1 MKHWLTIVLI
11 VALAFLNAR
20 AYLHAG
26 VPYTHDGENHLARFA
41 NYKIALR
48 EGQFPPR
55 FAPNLMNHYGYP
67 VFNYNYPL
75 ANILSV
81 PLSFIKVPYNLT
93 FKLIMTA
100 AFVFGLLGIW
110 QVGRRWN
117 IPYSGVWLA
126 ITLYGLMPYIAA
138 AIIFRGNIGEVL
150 VYGLLPWLIWSIERL
165 RQPATKVT
173 LLVCLGLC
181 TAFLLAHNVSVLFI
195 SPVLALYAMVRY
207 QRDWKAWKQLLVVG
221 ITAVLLSLW
230 FWLPAL
236 AEKTVVVLDQA
247 GLSVGYADHFVTLS
261 QFVFSP
267 QTFGFSYIGSVDSLS
282 FNVGLAALFVW
293 IVSWLLVVKLKVR
306 SVKTPST
313 FWPVALFWLLTATI
327 SLTLQLQQSEWLW
340 SVLPF
345 VRFIQLPWRL
355 GLLWT
360 VAVPMIALWA
370 YRYWPRWVKVVTW
383 LFLAFSALALLRIHP
398 IDYRYLTNVDLEA
411 FSQSTT
417 TMNENLPTTFTYLNI
432 ADWQPTATLL
442 SGSGSVAV
450 NYWKGSDRQY
460 QLNLT
465 EPAVIAEP
473 TMLFPGWQTTITS
486 ESGES
491 RNVKYLVDEQTQG
504 RLAYALEPGVY
515 QVRSQ
520 FTQWT
525 WARVVGNTVSGI
537 TLLAVLAWAL
547 FARYDQKSSR

>member
-11 VALAFLNAR
+11 VALTFLNAR

-75 ANILSV
+75 ANILST

-93 FKLIMTA
+93 FKLMMTT
-100 AFVFGLLGIW
+100 AFVIGLLGVW
-110 QVGRRWN
+110 RVGRRWK
-117 IPYSGVWLA
+117 IPYGGVWLA
-126 ITLYGLMPYIAA
+126 IALYGLMPYVTS

-150 VYGLLPWLIWSIERL
+150 VYGLLPWLIWSVERL

-195 SPVLALYAMVRY
+195 SPVLALYAIVRY
-207 QRDWKAWKQLLVVG
+207 QRDWKAWKQLLAVG

-236 AEKTVVVLDQA
+236 AEKSLVVLDQA
-247 GLSVGYADHFVTLS
+247 GLSVGYADHFVTLN
-261 QFVFSP
+261 QLVFSP

-282 FNVGLAALFVW
+282 FNVGLAAFFVW
-293 IVSWLLVVKLKVR
+293 VVSWLLVIKLKVR
-306 SVKTPST
+306 SVKTPSS
-313 FWPVALFWLLTATI
+313 FWPVALFWLLTA
-327 SLTLQLQQSEWLW
+327 SLSLALQLQQSEWLW

-360 VAVPMIALWA
+360 LAVPMIALWA

-383 LFLAFSALALLRIHP
+383 LILAFSALALLRIHP
-398 IDYRYLTNVDLEA
+398 VDYRYLTNVDLEA

-442 SGSGSVAV
+442 SGNGSVAV
-450 NYWKGSDRQY
+450 TYWKGSDRQY

-473 TMLFPGWQTTITS
+473 TMLFPGWHTTVIS

-491 RNVKYLVDEQTQG
+491 HRAEYLVNEQTQG
-504 RLAYALEPGVY
+504 RLAYALEPGAY

-537 TLLAVLAWAL
+537 TLLVVLAWAV
-547 FARYDQKSSR
+547 FGRYDQKSSR